1 MAPVNVDSI
10 SGFLQAGDNRAL
22 FVPFD
27 NDKWIRYQSHP
38 LGFDTLVSYEVTAIF
53 NNESRNGLVI
63 GSVEHDNWK
72 TGISIGKGDRDNI
85 GSLVCYGG
93 IADEQTR
100 DVKAHG
106 ALAGKKIKSPKVFFG
121 FL

>member
-38 LGFDTLVSYEVTAIF
+38 LAFDTLVSYEVTAIF
-53 NNESRNGLVI
+53 I
-63 GSVEHDNWK
+63 M
-72 TGISIGKGDRDNI
+72 
-85 GSLVCYGG
+85 
-93 IADEQTR
+93 
-100 DVKAHG
+100 KAG
-106 ALAGKKIKSPKVFFG
+106 RPGNRFRRT
-121 FL
+121 

>member
-72 TGISIGKGDRDNI
+72 TGISIGKG
-85 GSLVCYGG
+85 GL
-93 IADEQTR
+93 
-100 DVKAHG
+100 
-106 ALAGKKIKSPKVFFG
+106 
-121 FL
+121 